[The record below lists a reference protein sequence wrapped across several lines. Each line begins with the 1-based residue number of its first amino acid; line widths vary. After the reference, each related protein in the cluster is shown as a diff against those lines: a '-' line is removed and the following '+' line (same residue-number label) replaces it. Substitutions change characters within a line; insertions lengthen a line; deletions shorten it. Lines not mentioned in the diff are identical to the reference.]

1 MNFNRHSN
9 LEGLHAFL
17 GASKYHWVNYTD
29 EKLIAVYQNAQAA
42 ERGTRLHALAKEH
55 ILLGIKMPRSKKTL
69 DSFINDAIGFK
80 MEPEVLLLYS
90 ENCFGTADAI
100 SFRDNFLRIHD
111 LKTGESAASMMQPR
125 IYMALF
131 CLEYRMDPAKIG
143 AELRIYQRDEIF
155 IETPNPEEI
164 QALMDKII
172 KFDKLIKN
180 YNEKG

>member
-29 EKLIAVYQNAQAA
+29 EKLLTVYQNVQAA

-80 MEPEVLLLYS
+80 MEPEVVLLYS

-100 SFRDNFLRIHD
+100 GFRDNFLRIHD

-155 IETPNPEEI
+155 AETPNPEEI

>member
-1 MNFNRHSN
+1 MNFNKHSN

-17 GASKYHWVNYTD
+17 GASKYHWVNYTE
-29 EKLIAVYQNAQAA
+29 EKLLTVYRNAKAS

-55 ILLGIKMPRSKKTL
+55 ILLGIKMPKTKKTF

-80 MEPEVLLLYS
+80 MEPEVILFYS

-111 LKTGESAASMMQPR
+111 LKTGETASSMMQLR

-131 CLEYRMDPAKIG
+131 CLEYRMDPAKFA

-155 IETPNPEEI
+155 IETPNPDEI
-164 QALMDKII
+164 QSLMDKII
-172 KFDKLIKN
+172 KFDKMIKN
-180 YNEKG
+180 YDEKG